1 MKKRIVVSV
10 SNDLSTDQRVR
21 KQCHSLHTAGYEV
34 VLLGRQLP
42 ESLPVIR
49 PYRLVRMRLWFRKKA
64 AFYAEL
70 NIRLFWR
77 LLFSRADLYY
87 ANDLDTLPANAL
99 AALIR
104 RKPLVY
110 DSHEFFTEVPEIQGR
125 LWVKKSWAFLER
137 TFIGR
142 AQMVLTVN
150 PSIAHLL
157 EQTYGL
163 KEVRVVRNVPDTA
176 ATPALRGRAELD
188 LPEGGHLLILQGS
201 GINVDRG
208 AEELFE
214 AVALTSGVHLVVVG
228 SGDALPGLKQRATAA
243 DLQGKISFRPRMPYR
258 DMMAYTAAADLGLS
272 LDKDT
277 NLNYRYSLP
286 NKVFDYVSA
295 GIPMLVSDLV
305 EVRRFVDAH
314 DLGVVASHH
323 EPQYLAD
330 LVHATLSDEAALVR
344 YRENAR
350 KTAPAILW
358 SKEYAPIV
366 EEIARL
372 MGALPSHPV
381 AGPARDDAKK
391 R

>member
-1 MKKRIVVSV
+1 MKKRLLVSV

-21 KQCHSLHTAGYEV
+21 KQCHSLYTAGYEV
-34 VLLGRQLP
+34 VLIGRLLP
-42 ESLPVIR
+42 ESLPVER

-70 NIRLFWR
+70 NVRLFWR

-99 AALIR
+99 AAAIR

-125 LWVKKSWAFLER
+125 QWVKKTWAFLER
-137 TFIGR
+137 TCIGR
-142 AQMVLTVN
+142 AEVVLTVN
-150 PSIAHLL
+150 PSIARLL
-157 EQTYGL
+157 EQSYAL
-163 KEVRVVRNVPDTA
+163 QKVHVVRNVPDA
-176 ATPALRGRAELD
+176 AAPRELHSRAALD
-188 LPEGGHLLILQGS
+188 LPEGVHLLILQGS

-214 AVALTSGVHLVVVG
+214 AVALTSGVHLLVVG
-228 SGDALPGLKQRATAA
+228 SGDALPGLKQRAKGA
-243 DLQGKISFRPRMPYR
+243 DLEGKITFKPRMPYR

-286 NKVFDYVSA
+286 NKVFDYVAA
-295 GIPMLVSDLV
+295 GIPVLVSDLV
-305 EVRRFVDAH
+305 EVRRFVESH
-314 DLGVVASHH
+314 DLGVVASRL
-323 EPQYLAD
+323 EPRYLAD
-330 LVHATLSDEAALVR
+330 LVHATLSDEAAMMR
-344 YRENAR
+344 YRKNAR
-350 KTAPAILW
+350 ATAPGILW

-366 EEIARL
+366 EEVAHL
-372 MGALPSHPV
+372 TAALPSHPNDQ
-381 AGPARDDAKK
+381 PAHDDAKK